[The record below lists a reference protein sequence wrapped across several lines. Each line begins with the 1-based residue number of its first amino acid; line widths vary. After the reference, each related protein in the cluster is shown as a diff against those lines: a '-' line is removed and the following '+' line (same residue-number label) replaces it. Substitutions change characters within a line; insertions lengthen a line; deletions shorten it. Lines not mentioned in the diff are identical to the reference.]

1 MWGYANYYPSFFFI
15 GDLNSQD
22 FGVYEDSWGW
32 QSTRKVKS
40 KKKKNQKTQDTGYW
54 EWCGYPGNAW
64 CAVFFTSVIVLMSC
78 FTMVSRQTEWVCP
91 LTAELRKG
99 RGLSQG
105 CRAPEDRSRLLL
117 ACFAVAGSQDTDFLE
132 GAIPSLLLLRQ
143 LEAPSSATHCCYRV
157 LMSSQVP
164 QHFLVWEG
172 PLLLL
177 FQKIK
182 DYFPSKTHFP
192 L

>member
-1 MWGYANYYPSFFFI
+1 MQITTPLFFYWRLEQPRFWC
-15 GDLNSQD
+15 LWR
-22 FGVYEDSWGW
+22 FLGVTKYKKS
-32 QSTRKVKS
+32 KV
-40 KKKKNQKTQDTGYW
+40 KKKKNQKTQDTGDW
-54 EWCGYPGNAW
+54 EWCSYPGNAW
-64 CAVFFTSVIVLMSC
+64 CAVFFTSVIVLMSR
-78 FTMVSRQTEWVCP
+78 FTMVSRQTVWVCP
-91 LTAELRKG
+91 LTADLRKG

>member
-1 MWGYANYYPSFFFI
+1 MWGYANYYPSFFI
-15 GDLNSQD
+15 GDLNGQD

-32 QSTRKVKS
+32 QSTEKQS
-40 KKKKNQKTQDTGYW
+40 QKKKTQKTQDTGDW
-54 EWCGYPGNAW
+54 EWCSYPGNAW
-64 CAVFFTSVIVLMSC
+64 CAVFFTSVIVLMSH
-78 FTMVSRQTEWVCP
+78 FTMVSRQTVWVCP

-105 CRAPEDRSRLLL
+105 YRASEDRSRLLL
-117 ACFAVAGSQDTDFLE
+117 SCFAVAGSQDTDFLE
-132 GAIPSLLLLRQ
+132 GAMPSLLLLRQ
-143 LEAPSSATHCCYRV
+143 LEAPSFATRYCYRV

-164 QHFLVWEG
+164 QHLLVWEG

-182 DYFPSKTHFP
+182 DYFPSKTYFP